1 MKGFFRELITSR
13 SGVSSKRFIALM
25 ALVLIAAITTA
36 SICGVAISG
45 DIVWGL
51 VTLCL
56 TSAGLTAIPYKNENK
71 KGDDI
76 SYR

>member
-1 MKGFFRELITSR
+1 MREFFKQLVTSR
-13 SGVSSKRFIALM
+13 SGVSSKRFTALM
-25 ALVLIAAITTA
+25 ALVLIVAVTVA
-36 SICGVAISG
+36 SICGVVISG

-76 SYR
+76 SIR